1 MRDPFWNNHYK
12 AFRVQEPS
20 KFSEYVSSHYLR
32 PDDRLIELG
41 CGNGRDA
48 GLLARHVLRY
58 TGIDACPVAIESCAK
73 SSNSGN
79 ATFQCADFTNVD
91 FNKWGDGS
99 GRLVVYSRF
108 SLHSVTYA
116 EAERLWDNLEKIAT
130 ARWVFML
137 EARTCYDELYGVGE
151 PVGLHE
157 FKTDHY
163 RRFLDPAVFLS
174 QLAAKFSVKYFEVAK
189 GFAPFAD
196 QDPLVL
202 RTVFSRK
209 DMSLLTL

>member
-20 KFSEYVSSHYLR
+20 KFSEYVASHYLR
-32 PDDRLIELG
+32 SEDHLIELG

-48 GLLARHVLRY
+48 GLLARHVSRY

-73 SSNSGN
+73 SSNLGN
-79 ATFQCADFTNVD
+79 ATFQCADFTNMD
-91 FNKWGDGS
+91 FNSKGNGS
-99 GRLVVYSRF
+99 GRLMVYSRF

-116 EAERLWDNLEKIAT
+116 EAERLWENLEKIAT
-130 ARWVFML
+130 SRWVFML

-163 RRFLDPAVFLS
+163 RRFLDPTVFLS
-174 QLAAKFSVKYFEVAK
+174 QLAARFSVKYFEVAK

-202 RTVFSRK
+202 RTVFGRK
-209 DMSLLTL
+209 DTSLLKL